1 MKYIRL
7 NASNVVME
15 IIPGEDSRFP
25 GIPIEQRYSA
35 DFIAALIQT
44 ADETEVEQNW
54 VYNPDDQTFSEPPA
68 PEPGPEPEPEPEP
81 VEVARAAKVAEI
93 STACSAAIDAGTSVD
108 LPSGSR
114 ESFTYTVADQAN
126 VSEMFTACLAGATG
140 YIYHANDAPCK
151 TYPVADIVAIYS
163 TLSMYKTSQLTYH
176 NQLKQY
182 VLTLDDPEAAKAVT
196 YGQELTGTYL
206 ERYNTL
212 MAEAQE
218 QMQVVLSKLGGG
230 SDAAGG

>member
-1 MKYIRL
+1 M
-7 NASNVVME
+7 
-15 IIPGEDSRFP
+15 
-25 GIPIEQRYSA
+25 
-35 DFIAALIQT
+35 AL
-44 ADETEVEQNW
+44 W
-54 VYNPDDQTFSEPPA
+54 YNPDKQTRPNGEKKKTKLEELA
-68 PEPGPEPEPEPEP
+68 D
-81 VEVARAAKVAEI
+81 
-93 STACSAAIDAGTSVD
+93 ACSAAIDAGTSVD

-140 YIYHANDAPCK
+140 YIYHANNDPCK

-182 VLTLDDPEAAKAVT
+182 VLTLDPEAAKAVT

-206 ERYNTL
+206 EQYNTL

-218 QMQVVLSKLGGG
+218 QMQAVLGKLGGG

>member
-1 MKYIRL
+1 MR
-7 NASNVVME
+7 
-15 IIPGEDSRFP
+15 GDSLRYCLFYDEKENLIGF
-25 GIPIEQRYSA
+25 GIDCAPSDGMREVSREEYFNITGDPR
-35 DFIAALIQT
+35 AAK
-44 ADETEVEQNW
+44 
-54 VYNPDDQTFSEPPA
+54 
-68 PEPGPEPEPEPEP
+68 EP

-140 YIYHANDAPCK
+140 YIYHANDGPCK

-163 TLSMYKTSQLTYH
+163 TLSMYKTGQLTYH

-182 VLTLDDPEAAKAVT
+182 VLTLDNPEAVKAVT
-196 YGQELTGTYL
+196 YGQALTGIYL
-206 ERYNTL
+206 EQYNTL

-218 QMQVVLSKLGGG
+218 QMQAVLSRLGGG
-230 SDAAGG
+230 SDAADG

>member
-1 MKYIRL
+1 MAL
-7 NASNVVME
+7 H
-15 IIPGEDSRFP
+15 FP
-25 GIPIEQRYSA
+25 KTQTRPST
-35 DFIAALIQT
+35 LI
-44 ADETEVEQNW
+44 DEKTKLEEL
-54 VYNPDDQTFSEPPA
+54 SE
-68 PEPGPEPEPEPEP
+68 
-81 VEVARAAKVAEI
+81 
-93 STACSAAIDAGTSVD
+93 ACNAAIDAGTSVD

-182 VLTLDDPEAAKAVT
+182 VLTLDDPEVVEAVT

-206 ERYNTL
+206 EQYNAL

-218 QMQVVLSKLGGG
+218 QMQAVLSKLGGG
-230 SDAAGG
+230 DAAGG

>member
-1 MKYIRL
+1 M
-7 NASNVVME
+7 
-15 IIPGEDSRFP
+15 
-25 GIPIEQRYSA
+25 
-35 DFIAALIQT
+35 AL
-44 ADETEVEQNW
+44 W
-54 VYNPDDQTFSEPPA
+54 YNPDKQTRPNGEKEKTKLEELA
-68 PEPGPEPEPEPEP
+68 D
-81 VEVARAAKVAEI
+81 
-93 STACSAAIDAGTSVD
+93 ACSAAIDAGTSVD

-182 VLTLDDPEAAKAVT
+182 VLTLDSEAAKAVT

-206 ERYNTL
+206 ERYNAL

-218 QMQVVLSKLGGG
+218 QMQAVLSKLGGG

>member
-1 MKYIRL
+1 M
-7 NASNVVME
+7 
-15 IIPGEDSRFP
+15 
-25 GIPIEQRYSA
+25 
-35 DFIAALIQT
+35 AL
-44 ADETEVEQNW
+44 W
-54 VYNPDDQTFSEPPA
+54 YNPDKQTRPNGEKEKTKLEELA
-68 PEPGPEPEPEPEP
+68 D
-81 VEVARAAKVAEI
+81 
-93 STACSAAIDAGTSVD
+93 ACSAAIDAGTSVD

-140 YIYHANDAPCK
+140 YIYHANNGPCK

-176 NQLKQY
+176 NQLKRH
-182 VLTLDDPEAAKAVT
+182 VLTLDPEAAKAVT
-196 YGQELTGTYL
+196 YGQPLIGEYLTQ
-206 ERYNTL
+206 YNAL

-218 QMQVVLSKLGGG
+218 QMQAVLSKLGG

>member
-108 LPSGSR
+108 LPSGTR
-114 ESFTYTVADQAN
+114 EEFTYTVADQAN

-140 YIYHANDAPCK
+140 YIYHANNAPCK
-151 TYPVADIVAIYS
+151 TYPVADVVAIYG
-163 TLSMYKTSQLTYH
+163 TLSMYKTGQLTYH
-176 NQLKQY
+176 NQLRQF
-182 VLTLDDPEAAKAVT
+182 VNSLTTAEDIQTVT
-196 YGQELTGTYL
+196 YGQPLIGECLTQ
-206 ERYNTL
+206 YNAL

-218 QMQVVLSKLGGG
+218 QMQAVLSKLGGG
-230 SDAAGG
+230 DAVGG

>member
-1 MKYIRL
+1 MSAILQKLTNYVQSQSHRIYPENWEGEGWLPVPPEFEAIAVANAPYID
-7 NASNVVME
+7 V
-15 IIPGEDSRFP
+15 I
-25 GIPIEQRYSA
+25 YS
-35 DFIAALIQT
+35 
-44 ADETEVEQNW
+44 
-54 VYNPDDQTFSEPPA
+54 DDGKTITSITPA
-68 PEPGPEPEPEPEP
+68 EKPEPEPEP

-140 YIYHANDAPCK
+140 YIYHANDGPCK

-163 TLSMYKTSQLTYH
+163 TLSMYKTGQLTYH

-182 VLTLDDPEAAKAVT
+182 VLTPDNPEAVKAVT
-196 YGQELTGTYL
+196 YGQALTGIYL
-206 ERYNTL
+206 EQYNTL

-218 QMQVVLSKLGGG
+218 QMQAVLSRLGGG
-230 SDAAGG
+230 SDAADG

>member
-1 MKYIRL
+1 MALY
-7 NASNVVME
+7 
-15 IIPGEDSRFP
+15 FP
-25 GIPIEQRYSA
+25 KTQTRPST
-35 DFIAALIQT
+35 LI
-44 ADETEVEQNW
+44 DEKTKLEEL
-54 VYNPDDQTFSEPPA
+54 SE
-68 PEPGPEPEPEPEP
+68 
-81 VEVARAAKVAEI
+81 
-93 STACSAAIDAGTSVD
+93 ACNAAIDAGTSVD

-140 YIYHANDAPCK
+140 YIYHANNAPCK

-182 VLTLDDPEAAKAVT
+182 VLTLDDPEVVEAVT

-206 ERYNTL
+206 EQYNAL

-218 QMQVVLSKLGGG
+218 QMQAVLSKLGGG
-230 SDAAGG
+230 DAAGG

>member
-1 MKYIRL
+1 MALY
-7 NASNVVME
+7 
-15 IIPGEDSRFP
+15 FP
-25 GIPIEQRYSA
+25 KTQTRPST
-35 DFIAALIQT
+35 LI
-44 ADETEVEQNW
+44 DEKTKLEEL
-54 VYNPDDQTFSEPPA
+54 SE
-68 PEPGPEPEPEPEP
+68 
-81 VEVARAAKVAEI
+81 
-93 STACSAAIDAGTSVD
+93 ACNAAIDAGTSVD

-140 YIYHANDAPCK
+140 YIYHANNRPFK

-182 VLTLDDPEAAKAVT
+182 VLTLDPEAVEAVT
-196 YGQELTGTYL
+196 YGQPLTGTYL
-206 ERYNTL
+206 EQYNTL

-218 QMQVVLSKLGGG
+218 QMQAVLSKLGGG
-230 SDAAGG
+230 SVAAGG

>member
-1 MKYIRL
+1 MSAILQKSTNYVQSQSHRTYPENWMGDDWLPVPPEFEAIAVENAPYIEVIY
-7 NASNVVME
+7 ADDGKTITS
-15 IIPGEDSRFP
+15 I
-25 GIPIEQRYSA
+25 IPIE
-35 DFIAALIQT
+35 
-44 ADETEVEQNW
+44 N
-54 VYNPDDQTFSEPPA
+54 
-68 PEPGPEPEPEPEP
+68 PEP

-93 STACSAAIDAGTSVD
+93 STACNAAIDAGTSVD

-140 YIYHANDAPCK
+140 YIYHANDGPCK

-163 TLSMYKTSQLTYH
+163 TLSMYKTGQLTYH

-182 VLTLDDPEAAKAVT
+182 VLTLDNPEAVKAVT
-196 YGQELTGTYL
+196 YGQALTGIYL
-206 ERYNTL
+206 EQYNTL

-218 QMQVVLSKLGGG
+218 QMQAVLSRLGGG
-230 SDAAGG
+230 SDAADG

>member
-1 MKYIRL
+1 M
-7 NASNVVME
+7 
-15 IIPGEDSRFP
+15 
-25 GIPIEQRYSA
+25 
-35 DFIAALIQT
+35 AL
-44 ADETEVEQNW
+44 W
-54 VYNPDDQTFSEPPA
+54 YNPDKQTRPNGEKKKTKLEELA
-68 PEPGPEPEPEPEP
+68 D
-81 VEVARAAKVAEI
+81 
-93 STACSAAIDAGTSVD
+93 ACSAAIDAGTSVD

-182 VLTLDDPEAAKAVT
+182 VLTLDPEAAKAVT

-206 ERYNTL
+206 EQYNTL

-218 QMQVVLSKLGGG
+218 QMQAVLGKLGGG

>member
-1 MKYIRL
+1 M
-7 NASNVVME
+7 
-15 IIPGEDSRFP
+15 
-25 GIPIEQRYSA
+25 
-35 DFIAALIQT
+35 AL
-44 ADETEVEQNW
+44 W
-54 VYNPDDQTFSEPPA
+54 YNPDKQTRPNGEKEKTKLEELA
-68 PEPGPEPEPEPEP
+68 D
-81 VEVARAAKVAEI
+81 
-93 STACSAAIDAGTSVD
+93 ACSAAIDAGTSVD

-182 VLTLDDPEAAKAVT
+182 VLTLDDPEVVEAVT

-206 ERYNTL
+206 ERYDAL

>member
-1 MKYIRL
+1 MALWYDPTKQTRPK
-7 NASNVVME
+7 
-15 IIPGEDSRFP
+15 PGEQDKTKL
-25 GIPIEQRYSA
+25 EE
-35 DFIAALIQT
+35 L
-44 ADETEVEQNW
+44 
-54 VYNPDDQTFSEPPA
+54 SE
-68 PEPGPEPEPEPEP
+68 
-81 VEVARAAKVAEI
+81 
-93 STACSAAIDAGTSVD
+93 ACNAAIDAGTSVD

-140 YIYHANDAPCK
+140 YIYHANNGPCK

-176 NQLKQY
+176 NQLKRY
-182 VLTLDDPEAAKAVT
+182 VLTLDDPEVVEAVI
-196 YGQELTGTYL
+196 YGQELIGTYL

-218 QMQVVLSKLGGG
+218 QMQAVLSKLGGG

>member
-1 MKYIRL
+1 MKYIRI
-7 NASNVVME
+7 NSENVVME

-44 ADETEVEQNW
+44 ADETEVQQNW
-54 VYNPDDQTFSEPPA
+54 VYNPDDQTFSPPPA

-108 LPSGSR
+108 LPSGTR
-114 ESFTYTVADQAN
+114 EEFTYTVADQAN

-140 YIYHANDAPCK
+140 YIYHANNAPCK
-151 TYPVADIVAIYS
+151 TYPVADVVAIYG
-163 TLSMYKTSQLTYH
+163 TLSMYKTGQLTYH
-176 NQLKQY
+176 NQLRQF
-182 VLTLDDPEAAKAVT
+182 VNSLTTAEDIQTVT
-196 YGQELTGTYL
+196 YGQPLIGEYLTQ
-206 ERYNTL
+206 YNAL

-218 QMQVVLSKLGGG
+218 QMQAVLGKLGGG

>member
-1 MKYIRL
+1 MAL
-7 NASNVVME
+7 H
-15 IIPGEDSRFP
+15 FP
-25 GIPIEQRYSA
+25 KTQTRPSM
-35 DFIAALIQT
+35 LI
-44 ADETEVEQNW
+44 DEKTKLEEL
-54 VYNPDDQTFSEPPA
+54 SE
-68 PEPGPEPEPEPEP
+68 
-81 VEVARAAKVAEI
+81 
-93 STACSAAIDAGTSVD
+93 ACNAAIDEGTAVD

-114 ESFTYTVADQAN
+114 ETFSYTVADQAN

-140 YIYHANDAPCK
+140 YIYHANNGPCK

-182 VLTLDDPEAAKAVT
+182 VLTLDDPEVIEAVT

-206 ERYNTL
+206 EQYNAL

-218 QMQVVLSKLGGG
+218 QMQAVLSKLGG
-230 SDAAGG
+230 SDAAGS

>member
-1 MKYIRL
+1 MALYWNPEKQTRPK
-7 NASNVVME
+7 
-15 IIPGEDSRFP
+15 PGEQDKTKL
-25 GIPIEQRYSA
+25 EELA
-35 DFIAALIQT
+35 D
-44 ADETEVEQNW
+44 
-54 VYNPDDQTFSEPPA
+54 
-68 PEPGPEPEPEPEP
+68 
-81 VEVARAAKVAEI
+81 
-93 STACSAAIDAGTSVD
+93 ACSAAIDAGTSVD

-126 VSEMFTACLAGATG
+126 ISEMFTACLAGATG

-176 NQLKQY
+176 NQLKRY
-182 VLTLDDPEAAKAVT
+182 VLTLDPEAAKAVT

-206 ERYNTL
+206 EQYNTL

-218 QMQVVLSKLGGG
+218 QMQAVRSKLGGG

>member
-1 MKYIRL
+1 M
-7 NASNVVME
+7 
-15 IIPGEDSRFP
+15 
-25 GIPIEQRYSA
+25 
-35 DFIAALIQT
+35 AL
-44 ADETEVEQNW
+44 W
-54 VYNPDDQTFSEPPA
+54 YNPDKQTRPNGEKEKTKLEELA
-68 PEPGPEPEPEPEP
+68 D
-81 VEVARAAKVAEI
+81 
-93 STACSAAIDAGTSVD
+93 ACSAAIDAGTSVD

-140 YIYHANDAPCK
+140 YIYHANNGPCK

-182 VLTLDDPEAAKAVT
+182 VLTLDSEAAKAVT

-206 ERYNTL
+206 ERYNAL

-218 QMQVVLSKLGGG
+218 QMQVVLGKLGGG

>member
-1 MKYIRL
+1 M
-7 NASNVVME
+7 
-15 IIPGEDSRFP
+15 
-25 GIPIEQRYSA
+25 
-35 DFIAALIQT
+35 AL
-44 ADETEVEQNW
+44 W
-54 VYNPDDQTFSEPPA
+54 YNPDKQTRPNGEKEKTKLEELA
-68 PEPGPEPEPEPEP
+68 D
-81 VEVARAAKVAEI
+81 
-93 STACSAAIDAGTSVD
+93 ACSAAIDAGTSVD

-140 YIYHANDAPCK
+140 YIYHANNGPCK

-182 VLTLDDPEAAKAVT
+182 VLTLDSEAAKAVT

-206 ERYNTL
+206 ERYNAL
-212 MAEAQE
+212 IAEAQE
-218 QMQVVLSKLGGG
+218 QMQAVLGKLGGG

>member
-1 MKYIRL
+1 MALWYDPTKQTRPQ
-7 NASNVVME
+7 
-15 IIPGEDSRFP
+15 PGEQNKTKL
-25 GIPIEQRYSA
+25 EELA
-35 DFIAALIQT
+35 D
-44 ADETEVEQNW
+44 
-54 VYNPDDQTFSEPPA
+54 
-68 PEPGPEPEPEPEP
+68 
-81 VEVARAAKVAEI
+81 
-93 STACSAAIDAGTSVD
+93 ACSAAIDAGTSVD

-140 YIYHANDAPCK
+140 YIYHANNGPCK

-182 VLTLDDPEAAKAVT
+182 VLTLDPEAAEAVT
-196 YGQELTGTYL
+196 YGQPLTGTYL
-206 ERYNTL
+206 EQYNAL

-218 QMQVVLSKLGGG
+218 QMQAVLSKLGG